1 MLKLQNVDVF
11 YQGII
16 RAVEDISL
24 EVGEGQIISLL
35 GANGAGKS
43 SILKAISGL
52 LVTENGKV
60 TKGEVIFEG
69 QRIEEKSPEEIVQLG
84 ITQVMEGR
92 RIFPHFSVEENLK
105 VGAYSVKNANIPDL
119 MEMVYTYFPKLKDMR
134 KRTAGFLSGGE
145 QQMLVVGSA
154 LMAKPKILLLDEPS
168 LGLAPL
174 IVQEIFQIVD
184 KINKEEGISTLLV
197 EQNARAALQIA
208 EYGYVLENGRLVL
221 EGEAANLRENEE
233 VKKFYLGI
241 GAKASFKDIKRYR
254 NKKELVL

>member
-1 MLKLQNVDVF
+1 MLKLQDVDVF

-24 EVGEGQIISLL
+24 EVEEGQIVSLL

-60 TKGEVIFEG
+60 TKGEVLFNG
-69 QRIEEKSPEEIVQLG
+69 QRIDGKSPEEIVRLG

-92 RIFPHFSVEENLK
+92 RIFPHFSVEENLR
-105 VGAYSVKNANIPDL
+105 VGAYSLKNVNLGDL
-119 MEMVYTYFPKLKDMR
+119 LEMVYTYFPKLKDMR

-145 QQMLVVGSA
+145 QQMMVVGSA

-174 IVQEIFQIVD
+174 IVQEIFDIV
-184 KINKEEGISTLLV
+184 KRINAEEGVSILLV

-208 EYGYVLENGRLVL
+208 EYGYVLENGHIVL
-221 EGEAANLRENEE
+221 EDEAANLQENEE
-233 VKKFYLGI
+233 VQKFYLGM
-241 GAKASFKDIKRYR
+241 GAKGSFKDIKRYR

>member
-1 MLKLQNVDVF
+1 MLKLQDVDVF

-24 EVGEGQIISLL
+24 EVGEGQIVSLL

-60 TKGEVIFEG
+60 TKGEILFDG
-69 QRIEEKSPEEIVQLG
+69 QRIDGKSPEEIVRLG

-105 VGAYSVKNANIPDL
+105 VGAYSVKHANIPDL
-119 MEMVYTYFPKLKDMR
+119 LEMVYNYFPKLKDMR

-145 QQMLVVGSA
+145 QQMMVVGSA

-174 IVQEIFQIVD
+174 IVQEIFNIV
-184 KINKEEGISTLLV
+184 KRINKEEGVSLLLV

-208 EYGYVLENGRLVL
+208 EYGYVLENGRIVL
-221 EGEAANLRENEE
+221 GGEAANLRENEE
-233 VKKFYLGI
+233 VQKFYLGI
-241 GAKASFKDIKRYR
+241 GAKGSFKDIKRYR

>member
-1 MLKLQNVDVF
+1 MLKLQDVDVF

-60 TKGEVIFEG
+60 TKGEVLFND
-69 QRIEEKSPEEIVQLG
+69 QRIDGKSPEEIVRLG

-105 VGAYSVKNANIPDL
+105 VGAYSVKNANLGDL
-119 MEMVYTYFPKLKDMR
+119 LEMVYTYFPKLKDMR

-174 IVQEIFQIVD
+174 IVQEIFNIV
-184 KINKEEGISTLLV
+184 KRINKEEGVSLLLV

-208 EYGYVLENGRLVL
+208 EYGYVLETGHMVL

-233 VKKFYLGI
+233 VQKFYLGM
-241 GAKASFKDIKRYR
+241 GAKGSFRDIKRYR

>member
-1 MLKLQNVDVF
+1 MLKLQDVDVF

-60 TKGEVIFEG
+60 TKGEVLFND
-69 QRIEEKSPEEIVQLG
+69 QRIDGKSPEEIVRLG

-92 RIFPHFSVEENLK
+92 RIFPHLSVEENLK
-105 VGAYSVKNANIPDL
+105 VGAYSVKNANLGDL
-119 MEMVYTYFPKLKDMR
+119 LEMVYTYFPKLKDMR

-174 IVQEIFQIVD
+174 IVQEIFNIV
-184 KINKEEGISTLLV
+184 KRINKEEGVSLLLV

-208 EYGYVLENGRLVL
+208 EYGYVLETGHLVL
-221 EGEAANLRENEE
+221 QGEAANLRENEE
-233 VKKFYLGI
+233 VQKFYLGM
-241 GAKASFKDIKRYR
+241 GAKGSFKDIKRYR
-254 NKKELVL
+254 NKKELIL

>member
-1 MLKLQNVDVF
+1 MLKLQDVDVF

-60 TKGEVIFEG
+60 TKGEVLFND
-69 QRIEEKSPEEIVQLG
+69 QRIDGKSPEEIVRLG

-92 RIFPHFSVEENLK
+92 RIFSHLSVEENLK
-105 VGAYSVKNANIPDL
+105 VGAYSVKNANLGDL
-119 MEMVYTYFPKLKDMR
+119 LEMVYTYFPKLKDMR

-174 IVQEIFQIVD
+174 IVQEIFNIV
-184 KINKEEGISTLLV
+184 KRINKEEGVSLLLV

-208 EYGYVLENGRLVL
+208 EYGYVLETGHLVL
-221 EGEAANLRENEE
+221 QGEAANLRENEE
-233 VKKFYLGI
+233 VQKFYLGM
-241 GAKASFKDIKRYR
+241 GAKGSFKDIKRYR
-254 NKKELVL
+254 NKKELIL

>member
-1 MLKLQNVDVF
+1 MLKLQDVDVF

-24 EVGEGQIISLL
+24 EVGDGQIISLL

-60 TKGEVIFEG
+60 TKGEVLFNG
-69 QRIEEKSPEEIVQLG
+69 QRIDGKSPEEIVRLG

-105 VGAYSVKNANIPDL
+105 VGAYSVKHANLPDL
-119 MEMVYTYFPKLKDMR
+119 LEMVYTYFPKLKDMR

-145 QQMLVVGSA
+145 QQMMVVGSA

-174 IVQEIFQIVD
+174 IVQEIFDIVS

-208 EYGYVLENGRLVL
+208 EYGYVLENGRIVL
-221 EGEAANLRENEE
+221 EGEAADLRGNEE
-233 VKKFYLGI
+233 VQKFYLGM
-241 GAKASFKDIKRYR
+241 GAKASFRDIKRYR

>member
-1 MLKLQNVDVF
+1 MLKLQDVDVF

-24 EVGEGQIISLL
+24 EVGEGQIVSLL

-60 TKGEVIFEG
+60 TKGEALFNG
-69 QRIEEKSPEEIVQLG
+69 QRIDGKSPEEIVRLG

-92 RIFPHFSVEENLK
+92 RIFPHFSVEENLR
-105 VGAYSVKNANIPDL
+105 VGAYSVKNVNLGDSL
-119 MEMVYTYFPKLKDMR
+119 EMVYTYFPKLKDMR

-145 QQMLVVGSA
+145 QQMMVVGSA

-174 IVQEIFQIVD
+174 IVQEIFNIV
-184 KINKEEGISTLLV
+184 KRINADEGVSILLV

-208 EYGYVLENGRLVL
+208 EYGYVLENGHIVL
-221 EGEAANLRENEE
+221 EDEAANLQENEE
-233 VKKFYLGI
+233 VQKFYLGM
-241 GAKASFKDIKRYR
+241 GAKGSFKNIKRYR

>member
-1 MLKLQNVDVF
+1 MLKLQGVDVF

-24 EVGEGQIISLL
+24 EVGEGQIVSLL

-60 TKGEVIFEG
+60 TKGEILFDG
-69 QRIEEKSPEEIVQLG
+69 QRIDGKSPEEIVRLG

-105 VGAYSVKNANIPDL
+105 VGAYSVKHANIPDL
-119 MEMVYTYFPKLKDMR
+119 LEMVYNYFPKLKDMR

-145 QQMLVVGSA
+145 QQMMVVGSA

-174 IVQEIFQIVD
+174 IVQEIFNIV
-184 KINKEEGISTLLV
+184 KRINKEEGVSLLLV

-208 EYGYVLENGRLVL
+208 EYGYVLENGRIVL

-233 VKKFYLGI
+233 VQKFYLGI
-241 GAKASFKDIKRYR
+241 GAKGSFKDIKRYR

>member
-1 MLKLQNVDVF
+1 MLKLQDVDVF

-60 TKGEVIFEG
+60 TKGEVLFND
-69 QRIEEKSPEEIVQLG
+69 QRIDGKSPEEIVRLG

-105 VGAYSVKNANIPDL
+105 VGAYSVKNANLGDL
-119 MEMVYTYFPKLKDMR
+119 LEMVYTYFPKLKDMR

-174 IVQEIFQIVD
+174 IVQEIFNIV
-184 KINKEEGISTLLV
+184 KRINKEEGVSLLLV

-208 EYGYVLENGRLVL
+208 EYGYVLETGHLVL
-221 EGEAANLRENEE
+221 QGEAANLRENEE
-233 VKKFYLGI
+233 VQKFYLGM
-241 GAKASFKDIKRYR
+241 GAKGSFKDIKRYR
-254 NKKELVL
+254 NKKELIL